1 MLTSLP
7 NLLTLS
13 RIAIIPVI
21 VALFFVGAGWAAWAT
36 CALFALAA
44 ITDYFDGYFARTR
57 AEVSMIG
64 KFLDPI
70 ADKLLVS
77 AVLFLLV
84 AFGRLQGVSILPA
97 VLILLREVLV
107 SGLREFLAGI
117 NVGVPVSRLAKWK
130 TTIQM
135 VALGV
140 LIVDKAA
147 PAALMLPT
155 VGAVGLWLAGILT
168 LVTGWDYMRAG
179 WSHMQ
184 GPPERQATRQPVGK
198 TAAGTG

>member
-21 VALFFVGAGWAAWAT
+21 VALFFVSAGWAAWAS

-147 PAALMLPT
+147 PSALMLPT
-155 VGAVGLWLAGILT
+155 IGAIGLWLAGILT

-179 WSHMQ
+179 WRHMQ
-184 GPPERQATRQPVGK
+184 GPPERQASRPPVGK